1 MVSNIGQVIIVWL
14 LRGPPKSETVHIEDQ
29 NTENLD
35 HINGYTVAPFEA
47 RRAVRWIYWWKAAER
62 LIHRT
67 PQYFY
72 DKKTQI
78 RKLFTPLYRISLWS
92 CISEEFVLRP

>member
-47 RRAVRWIYWWKAAER
+47 RRAVRWIYW
-62 LIHRT
+62 
-67 PQYFY
+67 
-72 DKKTQI
+72 
-78 RKLFTPLYRISLWS
+78 
-92 CISEEFVLRP
+92 